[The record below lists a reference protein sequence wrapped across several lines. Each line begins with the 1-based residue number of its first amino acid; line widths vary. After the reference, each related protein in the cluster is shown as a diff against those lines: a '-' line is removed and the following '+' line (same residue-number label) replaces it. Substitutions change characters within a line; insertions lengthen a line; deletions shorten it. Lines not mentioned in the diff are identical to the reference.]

1 MKIPESVVLS
11 IKKGPMDNQYFY
23 HAYAATERL
32 SKIKNKEIS
41 FYNDDYATLI
51 NTLERLY
58 KGFLQSKID
67 SGELNLPVGFLSSDH
82 DCIKLVNEIEK
93 FTPLFVINSKEDLRE
108 RDHFLIDLRRA
119 YTSSRYYEDYSYE
132 DFCALYDFVE
142 KQKTVIEMYLT
153 PQKETTKEDEFSI
166 DL

>member
-1 MKIPESVVLS
+1 MNIPSS
-11 IKKGPMDNQYFY
+11 IRNSLTKGPMDNQYFY
-23 HAYAATERL
+23 HTYVATERL

-67 SGELNLPVGFLSSDH
+67 SGELNLPVGFLSSD
-82 DCIKLVNEIEK
+82 
-93 FTPLFVINSKEDLRE
+93 
-108 RDHFLIDLRRA
+108 
-119 YTSSRYYEDYSYE
+119 
-132 DFCALYDFVE
+132 LYDFVE
-142 KQKTVIEMYLT
+142 KQKKVIEMYLI
-153 PQKETTKEDEFSI
+153 PQKETIKEDEFSI